1 MEKNILGKGCR
12 MDFRRKFF
20 VLCAMLIAGLILVP
34 GCGEEKHPD
43 SSENGKLLIRAG
55 LPPVAFIAS
64 RVGGERVESKSMLP
78 EGRSPHDYSPQPHDV
93 LDLARAKFLF
103 VTRLSF
109 EKRLAES
116 LKNAAT
122 RIVDVTEPGV
132 EWIPFDGVAHDCEEH
147 SRDGHDH
154 GAMDLHVW
162 LSLENASV
170 IAENICRAL
179 SEADPEGREYY
190 EANLAALKKEFADAE
205 NFAKKEL
212 EPWRGREFFV
222 YHPAFGYF
230 GHMTGLRQVAVELD
244 GREATPAHLLEIIRK
259 ARAENV
265 KVIFVQPQFN
275 PGSTRALAE
284 AIDGEVEELNP
295 LEADIVSNT
304 RRMVEVLKRG
314 FTGERSPEK

>member
-1 MEKNILGKGCR
+1 MNL
-12 MDFRRKFF
+12 RRKFF
-20 VLCAMLIAGLILVP
+20 MLSAVLAGILTLFS
-34 GCGEEKHPD
+34 GCGEGESPERA
-43 SSENGKLLIRAG
+43 ENGKMLIRSG

-103 VTRLSF
+103 VTHLSF
-109 EKRLAES
+109 EKHLAEA
-116 LKNAAT
+116 LNGAAT
-122 RIVDVTEPGV
+122 RIIDVTEPGV
-132 EWIPFDGVAHDCEEH
+132 EWIPFDGEAHDCDEH

-162 LSLENASV
+162 LSPANASA

-179 SEADPEGREYY
+179 SEADPAGREYY
-190 EANLAALKKEFADAE
+190 EANLAALKKEFADAQAYAE
-205 NFAKKEL
+205 KEL

-230 GHMTGLRQVAVELD
+230 GHVTGLRQVAVELE

-275 PGSTRALAE
+275 PGSTRALAD
-284 AIDGEVEELNP
+284 AIDGEVAELNP
-295 LEADIVSNT
+295 LEADIAANI
-304 RRMVEVLKRG
+304 RRMVDVLKRG
-314 FTGERSPEK
+314 FDGERSSEK